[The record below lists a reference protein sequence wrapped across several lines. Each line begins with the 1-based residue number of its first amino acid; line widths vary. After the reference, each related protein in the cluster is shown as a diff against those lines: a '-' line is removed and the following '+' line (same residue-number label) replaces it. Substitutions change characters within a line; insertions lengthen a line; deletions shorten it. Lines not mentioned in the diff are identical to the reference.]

1 MGVDFKGILF
11 DGSVIVS
18 DTDVNLRP
26 AIQIISP
33 ALTFSTGIFSVLSN
47 LKSFVNLP
55 FQLSY
60 HQD

>member
-1 MGVDFKGILF
+1 MKLLKIKGILF

-47 LKSFVNLP
+47 LNSLVSLP
-55 FQLSY
+55 FSII
-60 HQD
+60 